1 MTPRELSGVRADHA
15 YSYSKLEACAAYIR
29 EQLKVSPEQAIAPVQ
44 LFDEDL
50 HEISIQRTSSKELPS
65 LRSGV
70 VHLEDSEGYTRYN
83 HERDVLEILAS
94 EQTYEWLEQRHPR
107 AGYFV
112 AHELGHCILH
122 TDQLV
127 RLAQMP
133 TKQQATFHRGRQDH
147 RAYNDTEWQANAFA
161 SALLMPVRGMVAL
174 ERLKRKLTV
183 SLIVDR
189 FGVSHE
195 AAGYRLELYGKRKV
209 ELLQRQ

>member
-1 MTPRELSGVRADHA
+1 MTPRGLSGVRADHA
-15 YSYSKLEACAAYIR
+15 YSYSKLEAFAAYVR
-29 EQLKVSPEQAIAPVQ
+29 EQLKIPPEQAIAPVQ
-44 LFDEDL
+44 LFEDL
-50 HEISIQRTSSKELPS
+50 HEISIQRASSKELP

-70 VHLEDSEGYTRYN
+70 VALEDSEGYTRYD

-133 TKQQATFHRGRQDH
+133 TKQQAAFHRGRQDH
-147 RAYNDTEWQANAFA
+147 KAYNDTEWQANAFA

-174 ERLKRKLTV
+174 ERLKGNLTV

-189 FGVSHE
+189 FGVSRE

-209 ELLQRQ
+209 ELLPRQ